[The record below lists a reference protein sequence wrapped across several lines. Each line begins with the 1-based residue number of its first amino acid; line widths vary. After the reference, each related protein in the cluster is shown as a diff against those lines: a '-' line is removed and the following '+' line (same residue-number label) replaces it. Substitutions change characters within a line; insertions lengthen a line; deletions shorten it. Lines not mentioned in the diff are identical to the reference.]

1 MEIVTTVR
9 DCKNCVWMATRIAY
23 SEVDKNQ
30 RCAVEMHAKEG
41 TGLQGNSSNKSN
53 GKQRRLYYTDYP
65 TVSNKRPNW
74 LKIVIL
80 FRLYFITSCLIGDIG
95 IHIRRLLSSRWADVD
110 GSSCWEIVSRV
121 REFTKSDKNRSF
133 IKKYHTR
140 QSTLSFY
147 VILRLQT
154 PLPFRELTSLPL

>member
-65 TVSNKRPNW
+65 TVSNKRPN
-74 LKIVIL
+74 
-80 FRLYFITSCLIGDIG
+80 
-95 IHIRRLLSSRWADVD
+95 
-110 GSSCWEIVSRV
+110 
-121 REFTKSDKNRSF
+121 
-133 IKKYHTR
+133 
-140 QSTLSFY
+140 
-147 VILRLQT
+147 
-154 PLPFRELTSLPL
+154 